1 MRSFARRLALP
12 ALLAASLAGCGT
24 TVPVTSSLPADAL
37 GGPVTTGPGTSTTDS
52 PVDQPGTAPGAT
64 VPATGPSSAPVG
76 LPGADRGQ
84 VVAPNPSLPPVEL
97 GTYYLNGGNAALAAA
112 GFGGLVIPDNKP
124 VFDAFVKHL
133 NAHGGLAGRRVVPV
147 YYEYNTGQ
155 DPRTQDAAAC
165 ATFTEDHHVF
175 LVLGGINSGAGELLP
190 CLANRDVPLI
200 TAATGGDARFFTK
213 YHRYSYELGQ
223 LNFTAGLALLVDNLK
238 QRGFLAGVEKVGLVQ
253 YPGAVYDHA
262 VDDGLVPAL
271 RRVGLRLDQRVHT
284 GSNTDNASIASDS
297 AGAVLKFN
305 TESVDLVLFMS
316 PGGAAETYFMTAAQQ
331 QGYHPKYGI
340 WSADSPYV
348 LATTAPR
355 EQLAGSIGVG
365 WLPGLDVATAQDPTA
380 NTPAAKKCLTLA
392 KSMGLDQSGLGN
404 PLIRATC
411 DTFDSLLAA
420 VDGNPGATRST
431 EVLER
436 GFDRIGSSIPP
447 ASTFGIRWAPGHHD
461 AANGY
466 RNLAY
471 DVGCGCFLYAGA
483 TRYVHAP

>member
-1 MRSFARRLALP
+1 MGSFAGRLAVS
-12 ALLAASLAGCGT
+12 ALLAGALGGCGT
-24 TVPVTSSLPADAL
+24 TVPLTSTAPADAL
-37 GGPVTTGPGTSTTDS
+37 GGPATNVPGSGTTDAPRIDPVTGQVTSPGGATPASGPATLPGSDQGTVAGPGT
-52 PVDQPGTAPGAT
+52 P
-64 VPATGPSSAPVG
+64 
-76 LPGADRGQ
+76 
-84 VVAPNPSLPPVEL
+84 LPPIEI
-97 GTYYLNGGNAALAAA
+97 GTYYLNGGNAARAAA

-133 NAHGGLAGRRVVPV
+133 NAHGGLAGRRIVPV

-165 ATFTEDHHVF
+165 ATFTEDHHVY

-190 CLANRDVPLI
+190 CLAKHDVPLI
-200 TAATGGDARFFTK
+200 TAATGGDERFFSQ

-223 LNFTAGLALLVDNLK
+223 LNFTAGLELLVDNLK
-238 QRGFLAGVEKVGLVQ
+238 QRGFLAGVKKVGVVQ
-253 YPGAVYDHA
+253 YPGAGYDRA
-262 VDDGLVPAL
+262 VDEGLVPAL
-271 RRVGLRLDQRVHT
+271 RRVGLRLDQRVRT

-305 TESVDLVLFMS
+305 TDNVDLVLFMS

-355 EQLAGSIGVG
+355 EQLRGSIGVG

-392 KSMGLDQSGLGN
+392 RSMGLDSSGLGN

-411 DTFDSLLAA
+411 DTIDSLLLAIGG
-420 VDGNPGATRST
+420 DPDATRST
-431 EVLER
+431 AVLER
-436 GFDRIGSSIPP
+436 GFDRIGTSLSP

-471 DVGCGCFLYAGA
+471 DVGCGCFSYVGA
-483 TRYVHAP
+483 TRFVHAP